1 MQEEK
6 IIEFKKALGLVI
18 KEIRETKTGV
28 SINKLSNEFDFDK
41 GNMSKIERGLFDIQ
55 FSTGWKI
62 SQALGIK
69 FSDFAKMLEEK
80 LGEDFS
86 LLDDE

>member
-18 KEIRETKTGV
+18 KEIRETKTGI
-28 SINKLSNEFDFDK
+28 SINQLSNEFDFDK
-41 GNMSKIERGLFDIQ
+41 GNMSKIERGIFDIQ

-69 FSDFAKMLEEK
+69 FSDFAKILEEK

>member
-18 KEIRETKTGV
+18 KEIRETKTGL
-28 SINKLSNEFDFDK
+28 SINQLSNEFDFDK
-41 GNMSKIERGLFDIQ
+41 GNMSKIERGVFDIQ